1 MQRKI
6 RKLLIEINHSVRKS
20 FHLQIGYNLNFATTA
35 KALYVGQR
43 IRTKKR
49 NCNRNRRKEGC
60 SETSIH
66 TSMQVKNGCRAS
78 GLKDI
83 L

>member
-43 IRTKKR
+43 IRTKKGIVTGIDG
-49 NCNRNRRKEGC
+49 RRDVVKLA
-60 SETSIH
+60 SIRPC
-66 TSMQVKNGCRAS
+66 K
-78 GLKDI
+78 LKMAAEQ
-83 L
+83 LN